1 MTATQQPSV
10 TQADRDIAAEYFRQA
25 IGKRIASD
33 AKKGR
38 YDQSINVQSYARH
51 RIAAYEAGVL
61 DGTMKAVREMRKD
74 SNGPKRK
81 EPLTCRGEA
90 SE

>member
-1 MTATQQPSV
+1 MSIEV
-10 TQADRDIAAEYFRQA
+10 TQADREAAMKFIDDWRGRDETCPLMQA
-25 IGKRIASD
+25 F
-33 AKKGR
+33 
-38 YDQSINVQSYARH
+38 ARH

-74 SNGPKRK
+74 SNRPKRK
-81 EPLTCRGEA
+81 EPLTCRGEN

>member
-1 MTATQQPSV
+1 MTIEV
-10 TQADRDIAAEYFRQA
+10 TQADRDSRRELLNWFIAALERGCSECDTPDDRNREMDLIF
-25 IGKRIASD
+25 
-33 AKKGR
+33 
-38 YDQSINVQSYARH
+38 ARH

-74 SNGPKRK
+74 SNRPKTK